1 MSTFKEADQPI
12 ALPRRG
18 LSVIDA
24 STYVGVSRSKFLELV
39 SDGRMPEPLRLDRR
53 RIWDIREL
61 DATFDNLRDQALIT
75 VTCAENR
82 KESRGAHAHEDF
94 PERDD
99 ENWMKHTVCWLSEKG
114 QSTIDYRPVHM
125 QTLSDE
131 VKPVPPKKRVY

>member
-61 DATFDNLRDQALIT
+61 DAAFDNLRDQESLPSR
-75 VTCAENR
+75 VT
-82 KESRGAHAHEDF
+82 GL
-94 PERDD
+94 DD
-99 ENWMKHTVCWLSEKG
+99 GWG
-114 QSTIDYRPVHM
+114 DA
-125 QTLSDE
+125 TL
-131 VKPVPPKKRVY
+131 

>member
-61 DATFDNLRDQALIT
+61 DAAFDNLRDQ
-75 VTCAENR
+75 
-82 KESRGAHAHEDF
+82 ESLPSRATEL
-94 PERDD
+94 DD
-99 ENWMKHTVCWLSEKG
+99 GWG
-114 QSTIDYRPVHM
+114 DA
-125 QTLSDE
+125 TL
-131 VKPVPPKKRVY
+131 

>member
-39 SDGRMPEPLRLDRR
+39 LDGRMPEPLRLDRR

-61 DATFDNLRDQALIT
+61 DAAFDNLRDQESLPSR
-75 VTCAENR
+75 VTEL
-82 KESRGAHAHEDF
+82 
-94 PERDD
+94 DD
-99 ENWMKHTVCWLSEKG
+99 GWG
-114 QSTIDYRPVHM
+114 DA
-125 QTLSDE
+125 TL
-131 VKPVPPKKRVY
+131 

>member
-1 MSTFKEADQPI
+1 MTRSVGSHVDTRFGRGRAQDQRGLVVSTFKEADQPI

-61 DATFDNLRDQALIT
+61 DAAFDNLRDQESLPSR
-75 VTCAENR
+75 VTEL
-82 KESRGAHAHEDF
+82 
-94 PERDD
+94 DD
-99 ENWMKHTVCWLSEKG
+99 GWG
-114 QSTIDYRPVHM
+114 DA
-125 QTLSDE
+125 TL
-131 VKPVPPKKRVY
+131 

>member
-61 DATFDNLRDQALIT
+61 DAAFDNLRDQESLT
-75 VTCAENR
+75 SRVTEL
-82 KESRGAHAHEDF
+82 
-94 PERDD
+94 DD
-99 ENWMKHTVCWLSEKG
+99 GWG
-114 QSTIDYRPVHM
+114 DA
-125 QTLSDE
+125 TL
-131 VKPVPPKKRVY
+131 

>member
-61 DATFDNLRDQALIT
+61 DAAFDNLRDQESLPAR
-75 VTCAENR
+75 VTEL
-82 KESRGAHAHEDF
+82 
-94 PERDD
+94 DD
-99 ENWMKHTVCWLSEKG
+99 GWG
-114 QSTIDYRPVHM
+114 DA
-125 QTLSDE
+125 TL
-131 VKPVPPKKRVY
+131 